1 MKDDEMWLLE
11 DEKAWNN
18 LPNSGKNESIEK
30 GKIAEETKV
39 TIGNESLKS
48 KTIYPFETTS
58 QQFCIKIISTNWLHR
73 LE

>member
-1 MKDDEMWLLE
+1 MKDDERWLLE

-18 LPNSGKNESIEK
+18 LPNSNENESIEK

-58 QQFCIKIISTNWLHR
+58 KKFCIKIISTNWLFR